1 MANQIPTLDWGAGN
15 IAESFKLFQQRM
27 KLYFT
32 IKNTPVA
39 EQVPTILLATGDEG
53 LRRFNSWSLTALQS
67 ADPEAI
73 FTCFLEQLEP
83 PENFRISRLKLGKF
97 HQRADESLDMFVNR
111 CKLLANQCDFKE
123 DELNER
129 LVELIIASTPMA
141 DFQKELLNKPK
152 GMKLCDTLAL
162 GRSHEASANHVRELQ
177 QLHSGPFRQSVDGIK
192 DRGRR
197 TTRCKCCG
205 DDHQVGKQNCPA
217 RNDTCNS
224 CQKQGH
230 WAKYCLS
237 AKYHSAKTPDRGRH
251 TQHYA
256 ASTNSHRNAKAP
268 GRGQH
273 NSYPPRQNYRTQ
285 QSGTGQHRTQAYA
298 QNSRS
303 FHTVE
308 QGHDYDETSPVVE
321 NYTFDVLESNPRRNE
336 AYATLQI
343 KLDNLPGTHSFKL
356 KIDTGAQANTMPF
369 RTYGQMFPNN
379 VDECGNPNSKFLQPT
394 NSTLTAYN
402 GSEITCRG
410 TVDIDCAYNG
420 QQWTSTQFFVVDVP
434 GPAIL
439 GLVTCEELHV
449 VTVHCALNRNTVQEY
464 EPIKDTADLVRRYP
478 QQFDRIG
485 ELEKVCKLV
494 VDPNVPSR
502 IDAPR
507 RTPIAMKDK
516 IKAELDSMTEQN
528 IISRI
533 EEPTDWVSSLTCVTK
548 RDGSVRV
555 CLDPRQLN
563 KALIRPYHQAQTVE
577 ELNHKFA
584 NANFFSKLDAKAGY
598 WSIKLDVESQKLT
611 TFQTPFGRYCY
622 LRLPFGLSVSQDIFQ
637 RELDRILEKCQGIA
651 DDFVIYGSTEQEHD
665 NNLTHFM
672 DIAKQHGLVLNSK
685 KCEIKSKQVSF
696 FGQLYTSNGMKPDPQ
711 KVSDLREMPEP
722 TNKVELQQ
730 FLGFITYLSRFVK
743 DFSTKSATLRDLLR
757 QDSEFIWDG
766 ASPKSI
772 CFAQERSV
780 GEFAPALL

>member
-67 ADPEAI
+67 ADPEVI

-83 PENFRISRLKLGKF
+83 PDNFRISRLKLRKF

-129 LVELIIASTPMA
+129 LVELIISSTPMA

-177 QLHSGPFRQSVDGIK
+177 QLHSGPVRQSVDGIK

-197 TTRCKCCG
+197 TTSCKCCG

-217 RNDTCNS
+217 RNDTCHS

-251 TQHYA
+251 THHYA

-303 FHTVE
+303 FHTV
-308 QGHDYDETSPVVE
+308 T
-321 NYTFDVLESNPRRNE
+321 
-336 AYATLQI
+336 
-343 KLDNLPGTHSFKL
+343 
-356 KIDTGAQANTMPF
+356 TM
-369 RTYGQMFPNN
+369 
-379 VDECGNPNSKFLQPT
+379 K
-394 NSTLTAYN
+394 
-402 GSEITCRG
+402 
-410 TVDIDCAYNG
+410 
-420 QQWTSTQFFVVDVP
+420 
-434 GPAIL
+434 
-439 GLVTCEELHV
+439 
-449 VTVHCALNRNTVQEY
+449 
-464 EPIKDTADLVRRYP
+464 
-478 QQFDRIG
+478 
-485 ELEKVCKLV
+485 
-494 VDPNVPSR
+494 
-502 IDAPR
+502 
-507 RTPIAMKDK
+507 
-516 IKAELDSMTEQN
+516 
-528 IISRI
+528 
-533 EEPTDWVSSLTCVTK
+533 
-548 RDGSVRV
+548 
-555 CLDPRQLN
+555 
-563 KALIRPYHQAQTVE
+563 QAQ
-577 ELNHKFA
+577 
-584 NANFFSKLDAKAGY
+584 
-598 WSIKLDVESQKLT
+598 
-611 TFQTPFGRYCY
+611 
-622 LRLPFGLSVSQDIFQ
+622 
-637 RELDRILEKCQGIA
+637 
-651 DDFVIYGSTEQEHD
+651 
-665 NNLTHFM
+665 
-672 DIAKQHGLVLNSK
+672 
-685 KCEIKSKQVSF
+685 
-696 FGQLYTSNGMKPDPQ
+696 
-711 KVSDLREMPEP
+711 
-722 TNKVELQQ
+722 
-730 FLGFITYLSRFVK
+730 
-743 DFSTKSATLRDLLR
+743 
-757 QDSEFIWDG
+757 
-766 ASPKSI
+766 
-772 CFAQERSV
+772 
-780 GEFAPALL
+780 